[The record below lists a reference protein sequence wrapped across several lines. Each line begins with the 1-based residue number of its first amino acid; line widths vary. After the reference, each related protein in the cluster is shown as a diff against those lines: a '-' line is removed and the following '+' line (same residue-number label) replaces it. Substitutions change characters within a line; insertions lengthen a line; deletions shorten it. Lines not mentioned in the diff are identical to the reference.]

1 MNYVQASDDYLM
13 YLEVEKNYSL
23 NTLTSYAFDLK
34 LYGEF
39 LTANNRSLDL
49 DELTSSSVR
58 RFVQDQV
65 INHST
70 KPRTLQRRISCLKSF
85 SKYCL
90 KENYMKSDF
99 TAGIQA
105 PKADKN
111 LPKYMTLQELN
122 KLFTYLEHD
131 PRPQRIRNEL
141 MFKLLA
147 TTGMRRQELVDLTW
161 EQVNLDNQTIL
172 VRGKGKKERLLPLH
186 PIVLPLFQ
194 DYQETLLEQQ
204 KHYSEPI
211 FYNQKNKPLNPRGLH
226 KIFKEILERAG
237 LPAHRFSLHHLRHTF
252 ATLLLQE
259 NKDKVDLRTLQELL
273 GHESLA
279 TTSVYTHI
287 DFEQKKKAI
296 NSFLIG

>member
-1 MNYVQASDDYLM
+1 
-13 YLEVEKNYSL
+13 
-23 NTLTSYAFDLK
+23 
-34 LYGEF
+34 
-39 LTANNRSLDL
+39 
-49 DELTSSSVR
+49 
-58 RFVQDQV
+58 
-65 INHST
+65 
-70 KPRTLQRRISCLKSF
+70 
-85 SKYCL
+85 
-90 KENYMKSDF
+90 MKSDF

-105 PKADKN
+105 PKADKK
-111 LPKYMTLQELN
+111 LPKYMTLQELH

-141 MFKLLA
+141 MIKLLA

-161 EQVNLDNQTIL
+161 EQINLNNQTIL
-172 VRGKGKKERLLPLH
+172 IRGKGKKERLLPLH
-186 PIVLPLFQ
+186 PIVLPLFHI
-194 DYQETLLEQQ
+194 YKETLLEQQ

-211 FYNQKNKPLNPRGLH
+211 FYNQKNKSLNPRGLH
-226 KIFKEILERAG
+226 KIFKEILDRAG

-279 TTSVYTHI
+279 TTSMYTHI

-296 NSFLIG
+296 NSFLIS